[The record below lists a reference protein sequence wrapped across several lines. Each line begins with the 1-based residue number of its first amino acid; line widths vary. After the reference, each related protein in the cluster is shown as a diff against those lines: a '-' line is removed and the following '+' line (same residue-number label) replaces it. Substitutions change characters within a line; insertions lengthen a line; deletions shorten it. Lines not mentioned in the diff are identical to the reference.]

1 MLNDQEKCMNN
12 TFLGLIKTN
21 WVEKVWKNSQEQE
34 RKCICNIGLMAK
46 KKKGAIKSIIKS
58 RSKF

>member
-1 MLNDQEKCMNN
+1 MLNDREKCMNN

-21 WVEKVWKNSQEQE
+21 WVEKVWKNSQKQE

-46 KKKGAIKSIIKS
+46 KKEEKRCKK
-58 RSKF
+58 KYH

>member
-1 MLNDQEKCMNN
+1 MLNDREKCMNN

-21 WVEKVWKNSQEQE
+21 WVEKVWKNSQELE

-46 KKKGAIKSIIKS
+46 KKEEKRCKK
-58 RSKF
+58 KYH